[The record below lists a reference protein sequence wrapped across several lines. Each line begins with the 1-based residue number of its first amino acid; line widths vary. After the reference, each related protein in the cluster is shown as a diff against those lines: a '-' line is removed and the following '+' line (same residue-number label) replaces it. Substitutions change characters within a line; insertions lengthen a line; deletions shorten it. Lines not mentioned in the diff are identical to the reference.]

1 MNAAEK
7 QKKDLEDEKFSNL
20 FRNADPDVQLV
31 LSMPRRVYD
40 SVLLISK
47 GKKDFDLLYKFAQSA
62 SLAATFLRYGNIF
75 VSMED
80 AKNNL
85 RVDEITVY
93 CGQFTVFVNYTIQ
106 SYNNFIK
113 NVSSRIVEE
122 APNDTRE
129 QLFQNLID
137 TLDLQQ
143 IIYGDRPQLMH
154 IICDRYAS
162 NQLLPFLYRKYGE
175 NSIIQQK
182 PIHDNHEIFVVNN
195 IICNSEHWLN
205 EVRSFIT
212 ILPALLSDYIIQSY
226 SYRAKITNTYIFP
239 ITHDIDKLDKEDMY
253 NALISIHRPIVQA
266 LQVNIDPNISDE
278 NYIREWT
285 KHNMPKKL
293 EILSQYHE
301 RFSKSSNR
309 VIGFKTFNKHMRN
322 IGFDDNK
329 YEKGQNWTKLNGIII

>member
-122 APNDTRE
+122 APDDTRE
-129 QLFQNLID
+129 QLFQNLIN
-137 TLDLQQ
+137 TLDMQQ

-154 IICDRYAS
+154 VICDRYAS

-182 PIHDNHEIFVVNN
+182 PIHDNHEIFVVNS
-195 IICNSEHWLN
+195 IVCNSEQWLN
-205 EVRSFIT
+205 EIRLFIT

-226 SYRAKITNTYIFP
+226 SYRAKITNAYIFP
-239 ITHDIDKLDKEDMY
+239 ITHDIDKLDKNDMY
-253 NALISIHRPIVQA
+253 NALISIHRPLVQA
-266 LQVNIDPNISDE
+266 VHVNIDPNISDE
-278 NYIREWT
+278 TFIKEWSR
-285 KHNMPKKL
+285 HNMPKKL
-293 EILSQYHE
+293 ETFTRYHS
-301 RFSKSSNR
+301 RFTNSTKKIIPFR
-309 VIGFKTFNKHMRN
+309 KFNIYMRN
-322 IGFDDNK
+322 IGFTDRDCS
-329 YEKGQNWTKLNGIII
+329 KGLEWELIN